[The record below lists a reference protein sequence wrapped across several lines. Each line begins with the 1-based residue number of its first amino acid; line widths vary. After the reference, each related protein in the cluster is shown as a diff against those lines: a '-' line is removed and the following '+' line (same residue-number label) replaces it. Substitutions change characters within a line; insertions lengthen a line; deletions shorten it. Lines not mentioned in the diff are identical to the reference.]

1 MKHYSEFIT
10 INSDVRFGKPCI
22 RGVRTTVFDILNWL
36 ASGMSNLD
44 IIQDYPELNE
54 DDIKAALA
62 YATDREHRIRFAL

>member
-1 MKHYSEFIT
+1 MKHYSEIIT

-22 RGVRTTVFDILNWL
+22 RGMRINVFDILNWL

-62 YATDREHRIRFAL
+62 YAADREHRIRFAS